1 MMDPFDV
8 PISPERLRAV
18 KNLLQEKLTDRQ
30 RTLLLAAT
38 LTPLLPDE
46 QIAFVVSAV
55 KVADET
61 YNQSIQKL
69 NVSE

>member
-1 MMDPFDV
+1 MMDLFDV
-8 PISPERLRAV
+8 SLSPERLRAV

-38 LTPLLPDE
+38 LTPLLSDE
-46 QIAFVVSAV
+46 QIAFVITAA

-69 NVSE
+69 NTSE